1 MSTNE
6 HVSTFTHADN
16 VSDVTPIELRF
27 MTLWELEFLGTI
39 LQDDRLR
46 RRPASAGP
54 QDDRLRRRPASVIAF
69 SFRSF
74 SFFQGFS
81 VEFYRYF

>member
-27 MTLWELEFLGTI
+27 MTLWEQRGVS
-39 LQDDRLR
+39 RNN
-46 RRPASAGP
+46 SAG
-54 QDDRLRRRPASVIAF
+54 RSAEEAAGIRRTAGRSAKEAAGICDCFFISLLFFF
-69 SFRSF
+69 SGLFC
-74 SFFQGFS
+74 
-81 VEFYRYF
+81 